1 MNSNNL
7 IENLKCALLNYDH
20 IVQEPLSLNCG
31 HCICKTCSVKENKF
45 YCKICNKITDREMK
59 DENESIVFN
68 TIIYQYLPELFVE
81 LEKKASNR
89 LKGFKGR
96 KF

>member
-7 IENLKCALLNYDH
+7 IENFKCASLKYDH

-31 HCICKTCSVKENKF
+31 HCICKTCSVKEKKL
-45 YCKICNKITDREMK
+45 YCKTCNKLTDRDMK

-68 TIIYQYLPELFVE
+68 TIIYLSYLL
-81 LEKKASNR
+81 N
-89 LKGFKGR
+89 
-96 KF
+96 